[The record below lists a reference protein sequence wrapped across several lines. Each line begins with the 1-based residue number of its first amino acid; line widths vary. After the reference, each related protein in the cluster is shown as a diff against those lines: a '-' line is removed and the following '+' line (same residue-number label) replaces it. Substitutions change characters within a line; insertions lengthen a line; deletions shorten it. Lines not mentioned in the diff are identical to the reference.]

1 MGKDEAAG
9 KKPGA
14 ARVGA
19 SAEEGMNTVH
29 RFSENVAFLI
39 QKIKA

>member
-1 MGKDEAAG
+1 MGKNEASG

-14 ARVGA
+14 ARIGA
-19 SAEEGMNTVH
+19 SAEEGMNTVR